1 MTIPRR
7 FKKPEAGREFPRDVM
22 LKLPSAEECC
32 TVEETIFWNQTMQLA
47 QSGKRPRE
55 VAEFAAS
62 GLDDPMLVRAYP
74 VIREAM
80 RKWAAMGDVWQ
91 EYSHNPLKPSIEEQV
106 VESWYDQNE
115 PFPAA

>member
-1 MTIPRR
+1 MPRTSR
-7 FKKPEAGREFPRDVM
+7 KQFPAREFPRDVM
-22 LKLPSAEECC
+22 LKLPSSEECC

-74 VIREAM
+74 VIRDAM

-91 EYSHNPLKPSIEEQV
+91 DFETPETTATSV
-106 VESWYDQNE
+106 RTDASWYE
-115 PFPAA
+115 PAELWPAS

>member
-32 TVEETIFWNQTMQLA
+32 TVAETIFWNQTMKMA
-47 QSGKRPRE
+47 QAGKRPRE
-55 VAEFAAS
+55 VAEFAAT
-62 GLDDPMLVRAYP
+62 GLDDPLLSRAIP
-74 VIREAM
+74 TIREAV

-91 EYSHNPLKPSIEEQV
+91 DYDWEPSSPAPSNNWYEPEEL
-106 VESWYDQNE
+106 W
-115 PFPAA
+115 PAS